1 MRIQNKDLEGVV
13 TDTPPLPLKKE
24 TLPLLD
30 GEEHLDVDNYSTPNQ
45 NKDLGERGGPKAQHE
60 RRNNSS
66 IYSSCKTNP
75 DKTRTFNEQS
85 EIPLKKRDD
94 LGTIFSEALSLEMGD
109 SNISRVDLKKKKSRV
124 HRSPSDAQM

>member
-13 TDTPPLPLKKE
+13 TDTPPLPLKKRRVDNKE

-30 GEEHLDVDNYSTPNQ
+30 GEEHLDVDNYSAPNQ
-45 NKDLGERGGPKAQHE
+45 NKDLGERGGPKAKHE
-60 RRNNSS
+60 RRN
-66 IYSSCKTNP
+66 KTNP

-85 EIPLKKRDD
+85 EVPLKKRDD

-109 SNISRVDLKKKKSRV
+109 SNISRVDLKKKV
-124 HRSPSDAQM
+124 HRSPSDAQV